1 MQSQRSTVF
10 QTGSQFQQTES
21 FLPKFKVFSG
31 LESDHM
37 TEVLHTGLSNDEI
50 PECFPVKN
58 ENKDGIVGRFNLH
71 RATKV
76 DTIPR
81 FFLATL

>member
-1 MQSQRSTVF
+1 
-10 QTGSQFQQTES
+10 
-21 FLPKFKVFSG
+21 
-31 LESDHM
+31 M
-37 TEVLHTGLSNDEI
+37 TEVLHTGLSNDEM

-58 ENKDGIVGRFNLH
+58 ENKDGIVSRFNLH